1 MEEQLVIMRER
12 KREILKRVA
21 KKRSSKAIAS
31 LIGAS
36 LIAGTLSRNRRKKE
50 ERKRYLEA
58 IGEVFSF
65 GQGVMP
71 GTPTKRRKG
80 FGGDTA
86 PGMPGKPF
94 GGDHWD
100 VFKDPER
107 TKVVG
112 DTLPG
117 TPISTH
123 YWRKRFGGDPVGGLP
138 GDPIG
143 TNKLPKSD
151 PFAPDPPAPPR
162 RPEKPP
168 EEPREPSEQEKKRQE
183 DLAGKSRNYDDFKKQ
198 QRDLA
203 GKLALLE
210 RLKTG
215 HEKSRGMPG
224 DLSKEN
230 EEKYKKTLEEAEDL
244 YDQLKG
250 AGEIDSEAED
260 VLEYIGG
267 GALEIP
273 EPELPP
279 IEYVE

>member
-1 MEEQLVIMRER
+1 MRER

-86 PGMPGKPF
+86 PGMPGKPKKKPK
-94 GGDHWD
+94 GG
-100 VFKDPER
+100 
-107 TKVVG
+107 
-112 DTLPG
+112 
-117 TPISTH
+117 
-123 YWRKRFGGDPVGGLP
+123 FGGDPVGGLP

>member
-1 MEEQLVIMRER
+1 MEGQPGIMRER
-12 KREILKRVA
+12 KREILKRIA

-58 IGEVFSF
+58 IEETFFFSGF
-65 GQGVMP
+65 PYGKPVKKPP
-71 GTPTKRRKG
+71 GG
-80 FGGDTA
+80 FGGNQS
-86 PGMPGKPF
+86 PGLPGKPVDVPK
-94 GGDHWD
+94 GG
-100 VFKDPER
+100 
-107 TKVVG
+107 
-112 DTLPG
+112 
-117 TPISTH
+117 
-123 YWRKRFGGDPVGGLP
+123 GGFPSPGLP

-143 TNKLPKSD
+143 TNKLPKAD
-151 PFAPDPPAPPR
+151 PFAPDPPAPPKR
-162 RPEKPP
+162 PPEKPP

-183 DLAGKSRNYDDFKKQ
+183 DLAGKSRNYTDLKKEK
-198 QRDLA
+198 RDLA
-203 GKLALLE
+203 GKLAVLE
-210 RLKTG
+210 RLDT
-215 HEKSRGMPG
+215 PN
-224 DLSKEN
+224 DLSEEN
-230 EEKYKKTLEEAEDL
+230 KEKYKKTLEEAEDL

>member
-1 MEEQLVIMRER
+1 MRER

-58 IGEVFSF
+58 IGETFSF
-65 GQGVMP
+65 GQGVLP
-71 GTPTKRRKG
+71 GTPTKRRKGG

-86 PGMPGKPF
+86 PGMPGKPV
-94 GGDHWD
+94 GG
-100 VFKDPER
+100 
-107 TKVVG
+107 G
-112 DTLPG
+112 GLPG
-117 TPISTH
+117 TPVPPGGGGG
-123 YWRKRFGGDPVGGLP
+123 FGGGGFGGGGLP

-198 QRDLA
+198 KRDLL

-215 HEKSRGMPG
+215 HETSRGMPN

>member
-1 MEEQLVIMRER
+1 MRER

-36 LIAGTLSRNRRKKE
+36 LIAGALSRNRRKKE

-80 FGGDTA
+80 GFGGDTA
-86 PGMPGKPF
+86 PGMPGKPAKKPPGGF
-94 GGDHWD
+94 GGN
-100 VFKDPER
+100 P
-107 TKVVG
+107 VG
-112 DTLPG
+112 GGGLPG
-117 TPISTH
+117 TPVPPGGGGGG
-123 YWRKRFGGDPVGGLP
+123 FGGGGLP
-138 GDPIG
+138 GDPVG
-143 TNKLPKSD
+143 TNKLPKAD
-151 PFAPDPPAPPR
+151 PFAPDPPAPPK

-183 DLAGKSRNYDDFKKQ
+183 DLAGKSRDYMDLKTQK
-198 QRDLA
+198 RELA
-203 GKLALLE
+203 GKVAKLE
-210 RLKTG
+210 SLNPDRHGKKAYPDFL
-215 HEKSRGMPG
+215 PG
-224 DLSKEN
+224 DT
-230 EEKYKKTLEEAEDL
+230 EEEYKKTLEEAEDL
-244 YDQLKG
+244 YEQLKG

>member
-1 MEEQLVIMRER
+1 LEGQLGTMRER

-58 IGEVFSF
+58 IGATFSF
-65 GQGVMP
+65 SGFPYGRPVKKPP
-71 GTPTKRRKG
+71 GG
-80 FGGDTA
+80 FGGNQS
-86 PGMPGKPF
+86 PG
-94 GGDHWD
+94 
-100 VFKDPER
+100 
-107 TKVVG
+107 
-112 DTLPG
+112 LPG
-117 TPISTH
+117 TPVDVP
-123 YWRKRFGGDPVGGLP
+123 KGGGGFPSPGLP

-143 TNKLPKSD
+143 TNKLPKAD

-162 RPEKPP
+162 PPEKPP
-168 EEPREPSEQEKKRQE
+168 EEPRETSEQEKKRQA
-183 DLAGKSRNYDDFKKQ
+183 DLAGESRDYTDLKKQ
-198 QRDLA
+198 KRDLA

-210 RLKTG
+210 RLDT
-215 HEKSRGMPG
+215 PN

-244 YDQLKG
+244 YEQLKG

>member
-1 MEEQLVIMRER
+1 LEGQLGTMRER

-31 LIGAS
+31 LVGAS
-36 LIAGTLSRNRRKKE
+36 LIAGALSRNRRKKE

-58 IGEVFSF
+58 IGETFSF
-65 GQGVMP
+65 GRGIL
-71 GTPTKRRKG
+71 
-80 FGGDTA
+80 
-86 PGMPGKPF
+86 PGKSF
-94 GGDHWD
+94 SGDHWD
-100 VFKDPER
+100 AFRDPER
-107 TKVVG
+107 SKVVG

-123 YWRKRFGGDPVGGLP
+123 RIPRNRGAPDMP

-143 TNKLPKSD
+143 TNKLPKAD

-168 EEPREPSEQEKKRQE
+168 EEPREPSEQEKKRQS
-183 DLAGKSRNYDDFKKQ
+183 DLAGSRDYTDLKKQ
-198 QRDLA
+198 KRDLA
-203 GKLALLE
+203 GKLAKLE
-210 RLKTG
+210 RLNPDRHG
-215 HEKSRGMPG
+215 GAYPDFLPG
-224 DLSKEN
+224 DT
-230 EEKYKKTLEEAEDL
+230 EEEYKKTLEEAEDL

-260 VLEYIGG
+260 VIEYIKG